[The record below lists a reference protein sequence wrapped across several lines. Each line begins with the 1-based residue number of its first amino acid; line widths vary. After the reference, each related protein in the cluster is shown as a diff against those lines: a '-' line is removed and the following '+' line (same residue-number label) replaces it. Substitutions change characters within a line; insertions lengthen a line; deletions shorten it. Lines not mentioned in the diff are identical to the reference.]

1 MPSQA
6 RNQNNV
12 PPEDLPFF
20 IAATTAGIRRQLR
33 EAEIPAGG
41 LKYELYLRLRAN
53 GLRIYNDIRGTYD
66 PENSDSSDWD
76 SEEDSDEDEEGADD
90 DESESGESDGGGPE
104 DDGPEDDSSSD
115 SSSDDDANEP
125 PSGIRNGRKRK
136 RVDDEAD
143 MEGDLEE
150 PEAPKPASLADMP
163 AELAIDIVRNLD
175 AGGVFNLVAAS
186 PQQFLLGNVNA
197 FVLEAK
203 GRRNAAGR
211 NGLSLLEWV
220 VARVGNEVD
229 FRKNNRRLV
238 RHVVSAYLATYPSY
252 ARQHRSEE
260 TRVEQIMHWLR
271 EVGAGPVLG
280 AAVLEGKADIVQLL
294 ILLGEDVNER
304 TDDVSPLEEATVLVK
319 PSLLHMNHLLI
330 VFALLAAGADNTST
344 REDYPDPEPATA
356 VFASR
361 GIAATAEDRL
371 SRIMERPMWTPLNDD
386 PKDWPIV
393 HNPRDLTI
401 CQFLAD
407 EKSPFMDRVIM
418 ALVLIISRDTKY
430 PYFEGYEPEGSD
442 DGSQGPLA

>member
-41 LKYELYLRLRAN
+41 LKYDLYLRLRAN
-53 GLRIYNDIRGTYD
+53 GLRIYNDIRGPHD

-76 SEEDSDEDEEGADD
+76 SEEDSDQDDEGAHD
-90 DESESGESDGGGPE
+90 DESESGEPE
-104 DDGPEDDSSSD
+104 DGWPEDSS
-115 SSSDDDANEP
+115 SSSDDDPDEP
-125 PSGIRNGRKRK
+125 PSGVRKGRKRK

-143 MEGDLEE
+143 IEEDLEE

-197 FVLEAK
+197 FVLEAE

-211 NGLSLLEWV
+211 TGLSLLEWV

-229 FRKNNRRLV
+229 FRTEHRGLV
-238 RHVVSAYLATYPSY
+238 RHVVDAYLATYPSY

-260 TRVEQIMHWLR
+260 TGVEYIMFWLR
-271 EVGAGPVLG
+271 GVGVGPVLG
-280 AAVLEGKADIVQLL
+280 SAVMEGRLDIVQLL
-294 ILLGEDVNER
+294 IVLGEEVNER
-304 TDDVSPLEEATVLVK
+304 VDNVSPLEEATVRIK
-319 PSLLHMNHLLI
+319 PSLLHMDRLLI

-344 REDYPDPEPATA
+344 REDYPETEPEAEPETT
-356 VFASR
+356 VSSYT
-361 GIAATAEDRL
+361 GIAATAQDRL
-371 SRIMERPMWTPLNDD
+371 SQIMERPMLMPPNDD
-386 PKDWPIV
+386 PKNWPIID
-393 HNPRDLTI
+393 NPRDLTI
-401 CQFLAD
+401 REFLAD
-407 EKSPFMDRVIM
+407 ERSPFMDRVIM
-418 ALVLIISRDTKY
+418 ALVLITTRGTVY
-430 PYFEGYEPEGSD
+430 PNFEGYDPEGSD
-442 DGSQGPLA
+442 DGSQDPLD